1 MSDSFLTALA
11 KPQPDPGGGAAAAHG
26 ALIGLALLE
35 KIVVLEKARGKEQAR
50 SFQAWQKKE
59 QALTAMFLRMKYLRE
74 ADRKIYPKLVKA
86 KRSKAPLLTLNQVI
100 TESIAVPLEIMQE
113 ALKGFSLIAWVG
125 TRCKKHLQGDVLVAG
140 ELLMAV
146 LYGAFHIGSSNLPLI
161 KEIRQK
167 RAIEKKLIEV
177 LRKGEETW
185 GRIKGDL
192 SFERERGHS

>member
-1 MSDSFLTALA
+1 
-11 KPQPDPGGGAAAAHG
+11 
-26 ALIGLALLE
+26 
-35 KIVVLEKARGKEQAR
+35 
-50 SFQAWQKKE
+50 
-59 QALTAMFLRMKYLRE
+59 
-74 ADRKIYPKLVKA
+74 
-86 KRSKAPLLTLNQVI
+86 
-100 TESIAVPLEIMQE
+100 
-113 ALKGFSLIAWVG
+113 
-125 TRCKKHLQGDVLVAG
+125 
-140 ELLMAV
+140 MAV